1 MCIAIYARIII
12 ISVISCVHP
21 LQVFFVIR
29 LHSAQAAANLPP
41 IHDPDPVISCDLMDG
56 RDALL
61 TLARDKHYEFSSLRR
76 AKFSSIAL
84 LYELHNQG
92 KESFVYNCN
101 KCDSQVETRWHCTV
115 CDVSNAGFDIY
126 LDMSRDTMIAT
137 RYDSKPPAQLQKIAS
152 VLKFCI
158 QKIDDKLSRQ
168 QTTKVLIR
176 LLRCAG

>member
-1 MCIAIYARIII
+1 M
-12 ISVISCVHP
+12 
-21 LQVFFVIR
+21 IR

-41 IHDPDPVISCDLMDG
+41 IHDPDPLISCDLMDG

-101 KCDSQVETRWHCTV
+101 KCDTQVETRWHCTV
-115 CDVSNAGFDIY
+115 CDVSIKLTFYSCRYREGYPDNIVFLFIQESTDCGYSLEVPQGGASSGMGYHY
-126 LDMSRDTMIAT
+126 LFFHE
-137 RYDSKPPAQLQKIAS
+137 K
-152 VLKFCI
+152 
-158 QKIDDKLSRQ
+158 
-168 QTTKVLIR
+168 
-176 LLRCAG
+176 

>member
-1 MCIAIYARIII
+1 M
-12 ISVISCVHP
+12 
-21 LQVFFVIR
+21 IR

-41 IHDPDPVISCDLMDG
+41 IHDPDPIISCDLMDG

-101 KCDSQVETRWHCTV
+101 KCDTQVETRWHCTV
-115 CDVSNAGFDIY
+115 CDVSIPGFVYLGIY
-126 LDMSRDTMIAT
+126 QKVTGTFLLK
-137 RYDSKPPAQLQKIAS
+137 SKLQKHKKS
-152 VLKFCI
+152 E
-158 QKIDDKLSRQ
+158 
-168 QTTKVLIR
+168 TTKIYFEM
-176 LLRCAG
+176 